1 MENMDYQKIKE
12 KIKEEELQRKMRE
25 QKNKK
30 IEAQLKKVEKL
41 EFQFNR
47 EKIKLQAMIAKENN
61 AMNSTDSTDS
71 TDSINE

>member
-47 EKIKLQAMIAKENN
+47 EKIKLQAMMAKENN
-61 AMNSTDSTDS
+61 AMNSSNGTDSTDN
-71 TDSINE
+71 IYE

>member
-61 AMNSTDSTDS
+61 AMNSSNGTDNTDN
-71 TDSINE
+71 INE

>member
-12 KIKEEELQRKMRE
+12 QIKEDKLQRTMLE

-47 EKIKLQAMIAKENN
+47 EKIKLQAMMAKENN
-61 AMNSTDSTDS
+61 AMNSSDGTDNTDN
-71 TDSINE
+71 INE

>member
-12 KIKEEELQRKMRE
+12 QIKEEKLQRTMLE

-41 EFQFNR
+41 EFQFTK
-47 EKIKLQAMIAKENN
+47 EKIKLQAMMAKENN
-61 AMNSTDSTDS
+61 TMNSSDNS
-71 TDSINE
+71 DSIYEQ

>member
-12 KIKEEELQRKMRE
+12 QIKEEKLQRTMLE

-41 EFQFNR
+41 EFQFTK
-47 EKIKLQAMIAKENN
+47 EKIKLQAMMAKENN
-61 AMNSTDSTDS
+61 TMNGSDNS
-71 TDSINE
+71 DSIYEQ

>member
-12 KIKEEELQRKMRE
+12 QIKEEKLQRTMLE

-47 EKIKLQAMIAKENN
+47 EKIKLQAMMAKENN
-61 AMNSTDSTDS
+61 AMNSSDGTDSTDN
-71 TDSINE
+71 IYE

>member
-12 KIKEEELQRKMRE
+12 QIKEEKLQRTMLE

-41 EFQFNR
+41 EFQFTK
-47 EKIKLQAMIAKENN
+47 EKIKLQAMMAKENN
-61 AMNSTDSTDS
+61 AMNSSDSTDN
-71 TDSINE
+71 IYE

>member
-1 MENMDYQKIKE
+1 MEDMDYQKIKE
-12 KIKEEELQRKMRE
+12 QIKEEKLQRTMRE

-47 EKIKLQAMIAKENN
+47 EKIKLQAMMAKENN
-61 AMNSTDSTDS
+61 AMNSSNGTDSTDN
-71 TDSINE
+71 IYE

>member
-47 EKIKLQAMIAKENN
+47 EKIKLQAMMAKENN
-61 AMNSTDSTDS
+61 AMNSSNGTDSTDN
-71 TDSINE
+71 INE

>member
-61 AMNSTDSTDS
+61 AMNSSNGTDSTDN
-71 TDSINE
+71 INE

>member
-1 MENMDYQKIKE
+1 MENMDYQKIK
-12 KIKEEELQRKMRE
+12 KQIKEEELQRRMRE

-47 EKIKLQAMIAKENN
+47 EKIKLQAMMTKENN
-61 AMNSTDSTDS
+61 AMNSSDGTDSTDN
-71 TDSINE
+71 IHE

>member
-12 KIKEEELQRKMRE
+12 QIKEEKLQRTMLE

-47 EKIKLQAMIAKENN
+47 EKIKLQAMMAKENN
-61 AMNSTDSTDS
+61 AMNSSDGTDSTDN
-71 TDSINE
+71 INE

>member
-12 KIKEEELQRKMRE
+12 QIKEDKLQRTMLE

-47 EKIKLQAMIAKENN
+47 EKIKLQAMMSKENN
-61 AMNSTDSTDS
+61 AMNSSDGTYNTDN
-71 TDSINE
+71 INE